1 MCVAIGCL
9 LLIASARS
17 TGIVMDSGI
26 DTAGSLVCDAF
37 QRGRLACVVLFI
49 KLYFR
54 RVFVTDDGDE
64 LFPEDHSSVKHFRV
78 EGHLE
83 VRLQSVHPSRFHH
96 GRLFG
101 AHSGEA
107 EFCQGRHG
115 SVSRVTLQQNKA
127 LRVFTMNLR
136 GSASRCLQ
144 NLPR

>member
-1 MCVAIGCL
+1 
-9 LLIASARS
+9 
-17 TGIVMDSGI
+17 MDSGV

-83 VRLQSVHPSRFHH
+83 
-96 GRLFG
+96 
-101 AHSGEA
+101 
-107 EFCQGRHG
+107 
-115 SVSRVTLQQNKA
+115 NKA